1 MPVVTKRAL
10 LACPCERVWAV
21 VTSLT
26 ETAWRSDI
34 SRCEVIEP
42 GKKFVEY
49 TNDGIAT
56 VFTVTVFEPMCRYA
70 FELENKTISGCWEGR
85 FYQRGA
91 VTEIEFTENVTAKKF
106 FIKPFVKAYL
116 KRQQAAYV
124 SDLKRALGL
133 NISNK

>member
-1 MPVVTKRAL
+1 MPITVKRAIF
-10 LACPCERVWAV
+10 ARPCEQVWEV

-26 ETAWRSDI
+26 ETSWRSDI

-42 GKKFVEY
+42 GKRFVEY
-49 TNDGIAT
+49 TNTGIAT
-56 VFTVTVFEPMCRYA
+56 AFTITACEPMRRYE
-70 FELENKTISGCWEGR
+70 FDMENENMQGHWTGM

-91 VTEIEFTENVTAKKF
+91 ATEIEFTENVTAKKF
-106 FIKPFVKAYL
+106 FLRPFVKAYL

-133 NISNK
+133 NIS